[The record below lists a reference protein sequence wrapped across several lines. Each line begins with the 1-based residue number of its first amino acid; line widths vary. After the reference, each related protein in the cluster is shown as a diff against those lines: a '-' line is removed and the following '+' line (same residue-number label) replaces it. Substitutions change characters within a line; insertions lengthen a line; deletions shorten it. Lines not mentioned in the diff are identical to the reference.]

1 MLNVLENKL
10 TAGNRK
16 FSSFRWKKN
25 VFQANALKVGATSN
39 IIHELR
45 KKFQKSKGFKIL

>member
-39 IIHELR
+39 IIHEL
-45 KKFQKSKGFKIL
+45 QKEISEK